1 MKKLFVVVGVAL
13 FGMMSVQSPVQAS
26 NAIAESVCS
35 AISADDRQRLRTILD
50 NHNVRVRNIYD
61 GVRCNGFSMI
71 QFAITAEAAAV
82 GEFLVRQLPARAIE
96 EDTVNGVSVLDWA
109 EQSGYGDS
117 AVLTIVRD
125 RIAS

>member
-1 MKKLFVVVGVAL
+1 MKNLFVVVTAA
-13 FGMMSVQSPVQAS
+13 FIGMMSVQSTVQAS